1 MNHFYN
7 SSKRTRFK
15 GCIPKKL
22 AWRKSSFASPEKPCT
37 NEAVDSTNGLAFQ
50 NIASQSFDCCISDYY
65 DVISA
70 LRCATLS
77 GNWPV
82 HRPIWSVTMSAI
94 EPNLLLMNDYDIDG
108 RGCHLISLIAPLIQ
122 SALKHVQYA

>member
-1 MNHFYN
+1 MAPGPFTSLPLYVQLNFHRKEFSVKYITITP
-7 SSKRTRFK
+7 KRSNCDVIRLCK
-15 GCIPKKL
+15 
-22 AWRKSSFASPEKPCT
+22 
-37 NEAVDSTNGLAFQ
+37 
-50 NIASQSFDCCISDYY
+50 FDCCISDYY

-108 RGCHLISLIAPLIQ
+108 RGCHSISLIAPLIQ